1 MKILTKISICIC
13 FITLLTSCASALD
26 AIKSVNTS
34 ALKIGMTKAQVQ
46 ETLKKKPYGT
56 VSAKSYPETNTTIE
70 VVEYSQ
76 YDGAQKVDGYWL
88 YFINDKLDKW
98 EPASTYYQPAI

>member
-1 MKILTKISICIC
+1 MKILTKISVCIC
-13 FITLLTSCASALD
+13 LIMLLTSCAATLD

-46 ETLKKKPYGT
+46 EVLKKKPYGT
-56 VSAKSYPETNTTIE
+56 VSAKNYPETNTTIE

-76 YDGAQKVDGYWL
+76 SDGSQRIDRYWL
-88 YFINDKLDKW
+88 YFINDKLEKW